1 MKSPDRCIPRL
12 SVNFHLIE
20 VCNAH
25 CRFCFATFPHL
36 HKSDRLSP
44 VGRETLIDMLVD
56 SGAEKINF
64 AGGEPTLV
72 RDLGSLCE
80 RIKTR
85 SQGRCA
91 VSLVTNGARLEP
103 LLEGWAEWIDW
114 VALSVDSSDDRV
126 NVALGRTRENRPYA
140 SRMLELGGAAR
151 KRGVRVKCNTVV
163 NRLNMREDMRD
174 FLLELDPDRWKLFQ
188 MLPVAGENDGAV
200 GDLSITEDE
209 FRRFVKRHEPLRNKG
224 IVMVPE
230 NNEAMTNSYWM
241 IGPDGRFFWHVPH
254 GRERSIECGD
264 PILEVGLDDAMR
276 QASFSAMKFRARD
289 GEYDWLRPTFET
301 VREGAES

>member
-1 MKSPDRCIPRL
+1 M
-12 SVNFHLIE
+12 
-20 VCNAH
+20 
-25 CRFCFATFPHL
+25 
-36 HKSDRLSP
+36 
-44 VGRETLIDMLVD
+44 
-56 SGAEKINF
+56 
-64 AGGEPTLV
+64 
-72 RDLGSLCE
+72 
-80 RIKTR
+80 
-85 SQGRCA
+85 
-91 VSLVTNGARLEP
+91 SLVTNGARLEP

-224 IVMVPE
+224 TVMVPE